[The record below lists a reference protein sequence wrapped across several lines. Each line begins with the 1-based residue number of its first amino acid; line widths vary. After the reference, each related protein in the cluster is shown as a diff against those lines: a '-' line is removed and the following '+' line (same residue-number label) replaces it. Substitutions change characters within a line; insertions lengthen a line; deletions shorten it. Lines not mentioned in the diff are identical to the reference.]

1 MEPSNKLKSI
11 LYSNFTTDAL
21 QYGIECEPK
30 AVNLYI
36 KEMRKNGVSVK
47 VEEVGLLVSKE
58 KPYLGASI
66 DRIVTFKDTEEKW
79 GMEIKSP
86 FSKAGMTVEEA
97 CKTKN
102 FFLEKLGDGTVRL
115 KRNHDYYLQIQG
127 QLYCSDIHLQGIIVT
142 VYFGE
147 DKPLFLENV
156 YSDNTWSSDCLPRI
170 DFFYRRALFPELLT
184 KRVQGGKLLYHMVG
198 GNLLA
203 TIAATELV

>member
-21 QYGIECEPK
+21 QYGIEYEPK

-36 KEMRKNGVSVK
+36 KEMRKNGVHVK
-47 VEEVGLLVSKE
+47 VEEVGLLASKE

-66 DRIVTFKDTEEKW
+66 DRIVTFKDTEEKR

-97 CKTKN
+97 FKTKN

-127 QLYCSDIHLQGIIVT
+127 QLYCSV
-142 VYFGE
+142 
-147 DKPLFLENV
+147 LF
-156 YSDNTWSSDCLPRI
+156 SDHSHSLFW
-170 DFFYRRALFPELLT
+170 RR
-184 KRVQGGKLLYHMVG
+184 
-198 GNLLA
+198 
-203 TIAATELV
+203 